1 MFDNLSNRLDGIV
14 KRLRGKGRLTE
25 ADVDE
30 VMKEIRSALLEADVN
45 VTVVRSVC
53 NRIREH
59 AIGATRSQALDPGQ
73 QVVKGVHDELIRI
86 LGGETLKI
94 NYASKPPTVVLMA
107 GLQGSGK
114 TTASGKL
121 ALWFKSQGRNPLLVG
136 ADLQRP
142 AAVEQLRTLGR
153 QVDVP
158 VYSDPEDPVLTAFQG
173 VEEAKRL
180 GRDVVIVD
188 TAGRLAI
195 DKEMMEQVRLIS
207 GAVSPHYTFLVIDA
221 MTGQDAVQTAEA
233 FHHTLQISGVILSK
247 LDGDARGGAAL
258 SVKEVI
264 GRPIAF
270 ASTGE
275 KLDAFEQFHPDR
287 MAGRILGMGDVLTLI
302 EQAERAFE
310 ADQAEKAAARLMEG
324 EFTLD
329 DFLEQM
335 QSIKKMGSLSSLLGM
350 MPGMPKE
357 IKNAKISDDDLKP
370 IEAIIRSMTLPGACP
385 PPDRQRQPS
394 RPHRHGSGTDP
405 GDVTRLIKQ
414 FGDMQKMMKRMGM
427 GGGKKG
433 KRGMPGMGGLGGK
446 NMPDMAELEQMMGG
460 RRAVSPL
467 TDPPTTRPRARA
479 TSSPPLSSNVASTAS
494 SVLEQEIDVL
504 GVEHQWRPQLEH
516 VRVAAGHAGEDARD
530 SAASEASRLA
540 SAYET
545 GSRSSAVGDQVD
557 TPEQAAALHVAD
569 HVVPG
574 RQVGEASSE
583 QRAGRGRVGQQ
594 LLVGDHVEH
603 GERHRGRDRVAP
615 ERVEVV
621 ATFGEAGGDLRRRDD
636 SCHRMTGAHR
646 LADRHD
652 VGDEAVVGVAPEV
665 ATEPAVAGLHLVGDH
680 EPSGGAD
687 RRRDAVDVVVGRDQ
701 DAVRVPARVD
711 QHGGDAVPALVELGQ
726 RVADEPRVSGAELGL
741 GRTER
746 PAVGVRRLDHAQPVR
761 PLGFGIRVGRQLADE
776 VGVAVVRALGDDDT
790 VVARDHPRDL
800 HREVVGLRA
809 GAHEIAARQVA
820 GKARRQAL
828 RQLDDVLVEV
838 ARVRVEQAGLLGER
852 GDDARV
858 GMADR
863 GHVVVAVEIALAV
876 GVEQPHPLAAHQMHR
891 LVVEQLVAGGEGG
904 GAPAQQLGVGVAGH
918 RCLHDRGGGT
928 GGIDVEPPRQRG
940 VRAWPL
946 AGDVRGEVR
955 HVDDLVLDEQRA
967 QHEPRQHQVGD
978 RLHLV
983 VGERA
988 PGVVAGGER
997 GERRARDRAGVARG
1011 WRPKRRRRRR

>member
-30 VMKEIRSALLEADVN
+30 AMKEIRSALLEADVN

-73 QVVKGVHDELIRI
+73 QVVKAVHDELIRI

-94 NYASKPPTVVLMA
+94 QYASKPPTVILMA

-158 VYSDPEDPVLTAFQG
+158 VYSDPEDPVLTSFQG

-207 GAVSPHYTFLVIDA
+207 GAVSPTYTFLVIDA

-287 MAGRILGMGDVLTLI
+287 MAGRILGMGDMLTLI

-310 ADQAEKAAARLMEG
+310 ADQAEQAAARMMEG

-335 QSIKKMGSLSSLLGM
+335 QAIKKMGSLSSLLGM

-357 IKNAKISDDDLKP
+357 LKNAKISDDDLKP
-370 IEAIIRSMTLPGACP
+370 VEAIIRSMTFQERARPQIING
-385 PPDRQRQPS
+385 S
-394 RPHRHGSGTDP
+394 RRARIAHGSGTEP

-427 GGGKKG
+427 SAGKKG
-433 KRGMPGMGGLGGK
+433 KRGMGMPGLGGLSGK

-460 RRAVSPL
+460 
-467 TDPPTTRPRARA
+467 
-479 TSSPPLSSNVASTAS
+479 
-494 SVLEQEIDVL
+494 
-504 GVEHQWRPQLEH
+504 
-516 VRVAAGHAGEDARD
+516 
-530 SAASEASRLA
+530 
-540 SAYET
+540 
-545 GSRSSAVGDQVD
+545 
-557 TPEQAAALHVAD
+557 
-569 HVVPG
+569 
-574 RQVGEASSE
+574 
-583 QRAGRGRVGQQ
+583 
-594 LLVGDHVEH
+594 
-603 GERHRGRDRVAP
+603 
-615 ERVEVV
+615 
-621 ATFGEAGGDLRRRDD
+621 
-636 SCHRMTGAHR
+636 
-646 LADRHD
+646 
-652 VGDEAVVGVAPEV
+652 
-665 ATEPAVAGLHLVGDH
+665 
-680 EPSGGAD
+680 
-687 RRRDAVDVVVGRDQ
+687 
-701 DAVRVPARVD
+701 
-711 QHGGDAVPALVELGQ
+711 
-726 RVADEPRVSGAELGL
+726 
-741 GRTER
+741 
-746 PAVGVRRLDHAQPVR
+746 
-761 PLGFGIRVGRQLADE
+761 
-776 VGVAVVRALGDDDT
+776 
-790 VVARDHPRDL
+790 
-800 HREVVGLRA
+800 
-809 GAHEIAARQVA
+809 
-820 GKARRQAL
+820 
-828 RQLDDVLVEV
+828 
-838 ARVRVEQAGLLGER
+838 
-852 GDDARV
+852 
-858 GMADR
+858 
-863 GHVVVAVEIALAV
+863 
-876 GVEQPHPLAAHQMHR
+876 
-891 LVVEQLVAGGEGG
+891 GG
-904 GAPAQQLGVGVAGH
+904 GQF
-918 RCLHDRGGGT
+918 
-928 GGIDVEPPRQRG
+928 PR
-940 VRAWPL
+940 
-946 AGDVRGEVR
+946 
-955 HVDDLVLDEQRA
+955 
-967 QHEPRQHQVGD
+967 
-978 RLHLV
+978 
-983 VGERA
+983 
-988 PGVVAGGER
+988 
-997 GERRARDRAGVARG
+997 
-1011 WRPKRRRRRR
+1011 